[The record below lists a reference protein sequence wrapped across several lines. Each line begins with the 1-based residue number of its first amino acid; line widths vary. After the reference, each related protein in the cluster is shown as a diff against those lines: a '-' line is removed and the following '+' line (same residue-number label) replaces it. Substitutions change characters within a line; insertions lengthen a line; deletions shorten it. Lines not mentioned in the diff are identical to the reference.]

1 MFLLQ
6 TKPHSHPPTSGFV
19 RQTDLHIPSPIRP
32 LRQVNK
38 AGSTEEEQFE
48 ELKREKMGK
57 FKFAEEEVSV
67 LSGNTLVSRTLSL
80 KLQILPSRWYCA
92 IAKEI
97 AQ

>member
-1 MFLLQ
+1 M
-6 TKPHSHPPTSGFV
+6 
-19 RQTDLHIPSPIRP
+19 
-32 LRQVNK
+32 NK

-67 LSGNTLVSRTLSL
+67 LPGKRTGVEDSLVSYIC
-80 KLQILPSRWYCA
+80 QPLPGRCYCT
-92 IAKEI
+92 ITKGI

>member
-1 MFLLQ
+1 MHVHATCRTLYPLMFLLENL
-6 TKPHSHPPTSGFV
+6 THILLRTSGFC
-19 RQTDLHIPSPIRP
+19 QTDSLTYSPSHICP

-67 LSGNTLVSRTLSL
+67 LPGNTLVSRTL
-80 KLQILPSRWYCA
+80 
-92 IAKEI
+92 
-97 AQ
+97 